1 MKITV
6 PVVVPQGLEK
16 IRRMMDEHNISFSEK
31 GKRNYWR
38 IKKDKFE
45 SFIEVQKK
53 MTQKQID
60 AVMKEGGD
68 ASELRKTLDE
78 MDTWAMSLQ
87 HESKALH
94 MASALKGNTMC
105 LYTKAFVENDDGSID
120 FLSIDYEKSLSVEA
134 RHRHADS
141 SGLVQFAKGICT
153 LGIWNIVDACQDGRA
168 ETQETEMI
176 NLLKQEQIAKYLL
189 AAAFAP
195 ALEKD
200 GVIVKFVQNSD

>member
-1 MKITV
+1 
-6 PVVVPQGLEK
+6 
-16 IRRMMDEHNISFSEK
+16 
-31 GKRNYWR
+31 
-38 IKKDKFE
+38 
-45 SFIEVQKK
+45 
-53 MTQKQID
+53 
-60 AVMKEGGD
+60 
-68 ASELRKTLDE
+68 
-78 MDTWAMSLQ
+78 
-87 HESKALH
+87 
-94 MASALKGNTMC
+94 MC